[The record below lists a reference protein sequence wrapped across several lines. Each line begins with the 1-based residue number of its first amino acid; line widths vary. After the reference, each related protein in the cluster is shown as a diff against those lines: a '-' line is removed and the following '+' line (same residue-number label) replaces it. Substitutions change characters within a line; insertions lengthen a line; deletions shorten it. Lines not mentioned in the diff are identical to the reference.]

1 MNLTIGLSPCPND
14 TFIFDALLHGKIDTE
29 GLKFIPRLEDVET
42 LNMLARSGE
51 LDITKVS
58 YGAVP
63 RLIYHYRI
71 LDAGGALGQG
81 VGPLLVSNFLNN
93 TEDLNP
99 AVHTVALP
107 GINTTAH
114 LLFSMA
120 FPEIRNKIFMPF
132 HAIEDAILSGKVD
145 AGVII
150 HENRFTYTEKGLK
163 QLAELG
169 DLWELKTGLPIPL
182 GGILARRTYAVPLL
196 HKINRVIRKS
206 LEYAWENAEELPP
219 FVKENAQEMSEEVM
233 RKHIDLYVN
242 KYSLA
247 LGSAGRA
254 AVWKLLETAATIQP
268 TPGFESF
275 EVFVD

>member
-1 MNLTIGLSPCPND
+1 MKLTIGLSPCPND
-14 TFIFDALLHGKIDTE
+14 TYIFDAMLHEKVDTE
-29 GLKFIPRLEDVET
+29 GLTFLPRLEDVET
-42 LNMLARSGE
+42 LNTLAKTGE
-51 LDITKVS
+51 LDVTKVS

-81 VGPLLVSNFLNN
+81 VGPLLVSKHLN
-93 TEDLNP
+93 DSASLMP
-99 AVHTVALP
+99 DKHTIALP

-114 LLFSMA
+114 LLFTMA
-120 FPEIRNKIFMPF
+120 FPEMKRRIFIPF
-132 HAIEDAILSGKVD
+132 HEIEDAMLSGVAD

-150 HENRFTYTEKGLK
+150 HENRFTYAEKGLT

-169 DLWELKTGLPIPL
+169 DLWESKTGLPIPL
-182 GGILARRTYAVPLL
+182 GGILARRSYPIPLL
-196 HKINRVIRKS
+196 QKINRVIQRS
-206 LEYAWENAEELPP
+206 LQYAWEQNNFLPT

-242 KYSLA
+242 DYSYK
-247 LGSAGRA
+247 LGPAGRA
-254 AVWKLLETAATIQP
+254 AVWKLLETASLIQP
-268 TPGFESF
+268 SPGFESF

>member
-14 TFIFDALLHGKIDTE
+14 TFIFDALLQNKVDTE
-29 GLKFIPRLEDVET
+29 GLTFSPRLEDVET
-42 LNMLARSGE
+42 LNTLAGSGQ

-71 LDAGGALGQG
+71 LDAGGALGEG
-81 VGPLLVSNFLNN
+81 VGPLLVAKNLRSANVL
-93 TEDLNP
+93 DP
-99 AVHTVALP
+99 ATHVIALP
-107 GINTTAH
+107 GRNTTAH

-120 FPEIRNKIFMPF
+120 FPHMLQKKFMPF
-132 HAIEDAILSGKVD
+132 HEIEKAVLEGVAD

-150 HENRFTYTEKGLK
+150 HENRFTYAAKGLHL
-163 QLAELG
+163 LAELG
-169 DLWELKTGLPIPL
+169 DLWESQTGLPIPL
-182 GGILARRTYAVPLL
+182 GGILARRSYPEPLL
-196 HKINRVIRKS
+196 QKINRVIRRS
-206 LEYAWENAEELPP
+206 LEYAWQHYPELAP
-219 FVKENAQEMSEEVM
+219 FVKDNAQEMDEEVM
-233 RKHIDLYVN
+233 KKHINLYVN
-242 KYSLA
+242 NYSLG

-254 AVWKLLETAATIQP
+254 AVWKLLEASSIIQP

>member
-1 MNLTIGLSPCPND
+1 
-14 TFIFDALLHGKIDTE
+14 
-29 GLKFIPRLEDVET
+29 
-42 LNMLARSGE
+42 
-51 LDITKVS
+51 
-58 YGAVP
+58 
-63 RLIYHYRI
+63 
-71 LDAGGALGQG
+71 
-81 VGPLLVSNFLNN
+81 
-93 TEDLNP
+93 
-99 AVHTVALP
+99 
-107 GINTTAH
+107 
-114 LLFSMA
+114 
-120 FPEIRNKIFMPF
+120 MPF
-132 HAIEDAILSGKVD
+132 HDIEDAIISGKVD

-150 HENRFTYTEKGLK
+150 HENRFTYAEKGLK

-182 GGILARRTYAVPLL
+182 GGILARRSYAVPLL

-206 LEYAWENAEELPP
+206 LEYAWENAEELSP
-219 FVKENAQEMSEEVM
+219 FIKENAQEMSEEVM

-242 KYSLA
+242 KHSLA

>member
-29 GLKFIPRLEDVET
+29 GLNFIPRLEDVET
-42 LNMLARSGE
+42 LNLLARNGE
-51 LDITKVS
+51 LDVTKVS

-63 RLIYHYRI
+63 RHIYHYRI

-81 VGPLLVSNFLNN
+81 VGPLLVAKNL
-93 TEDLNP
+93 TMPEELNP
-99 AVHTVALP
+99 RQHVVALP
-107 GINTTAH
+107 GVNTTAH
-114 LLFSMA
+114 LLFTIA
-120 FPEIRNKIFMPF
+120 FPEILNKIFIPF
-132 HAIEDAILSGKVD
+132 HEIEDAVNSGKAD

-150 HENRFTYTEKGLK
+150 HENRFTYKEKGLH
-163 QLAELG
+163 LLSELG

-182 GGILARRTYAVPLL
+182 GGILARRSYPPALL
-196 HKINRVIRKS
+196 KKINRVIQKS
-206 LEYAWENAEELPP
+206 LAHAWENNKELPT

-233 RKHIDLYVN
+233 RKHITLYVN
-242 KYSLA
+242 KYSHA
-247 LGSAGRA
+247 LGSSGRA
-254 AVWKLLETAATIQP
+254 AVWKLLEAAAAIQP

>member
-1 MNLTIGLSPCPND
+1 
-14 TFIFDALLHGKIDTE
+14 
-29 GLKFIPRLEDVET
+29 
-42 LNMLARSGE
+42 MLARSGE

-63 RLIYHYRI
+63 RLIYHYRL

-81 VGPLLVSNFLNN
+81 VGPLLVAKNMNN
-93 TEDLNP
+93 AADLNP
-99 AVHTVALP
+99 TVHTVALP

-120 FPEIRNKIFMPF
+120 FPEIRNKVFIPF
-132 HAIEDAILSGKVD
+132 HEIEDAIISGKVD

-150 HENRFTYTEKGLK
+150 HENRFTYTEKGLN

-182 GGILARRTYAVPLL
+182 GGILARRSYAVPLL

-206 LEYAWENAEELPP
+206 LEYAWENAHELSP

-233 RKHIDLYVN
+233 RKHIALYVN
-242 KYSLA
+242 NYSLA

-254 AVWKLLETAATIQP
+254 AVWKLLETAAIIQP

>member
-1 MNLTIGLSPCPND
+1 MKLTIGLSPCPND
-14 TFIFDALLHGKIDTE
+14 TYIFDAMLHEKVDTE
-29 GLKFIPRLEDVET
+29 GLTFLPRLEDVET
-42 LNMLARSGE
+42 LNALARTGE

-81 VGPLLVSNFLNN
+81 VGPLLVSKHIANSG
-93 TEDLNP
+93 DLIP
-99 AVHTVALP
+99 DTHSIALP

-114 LLFSMA
+114 LLFTMA
-120 FPEIRNKIFMPF
+120 FPDMKNKIFMPF
-132 HAIEDAILSGKVD
+132 HEIETAVLSGKAD

-150 HENRFTYTEKGLK
+150 HENRFTYAERGLT

-169 DLWELKTGLPIPL
+169 DLWESKTGLPIPL
-182 GGILARRTYAVPLL
+182 GGILARRSYPVPLL
-196 HKINRVIRKS
+196 QKINRVIQRS
-206 LEYAWENAEELPP
+206 LQYAWDQNNFLPD

-233 RKHIDLYVN
+233 HKHIDLYVN
-242 KYSLA
+242 NYSHK
-247 LGSAGRA
+247 LGPTGRA
-254 AVWKLLETAATIQP
+254 AVWKLLETASLIQP